1 MNPGPDIADVQR
13 KPLREL
19 LDTVAA
25 GNPFYQHKIA
35 ESGFDVAT
43 ADVDFGAFP
52 FTTKAELIT
61 DQRRHPPYGTNLS
74 FPVAEYTRYCQT
86 SGTSATPMRWLDT
99 PASWAWMLDSW
110 AYMFQA
116 MGVTGRDRVMAAF
129 SFGPFLGFWTAF
141 ECAQRIG
148 CLCFPGGGMSSEA
161 RLRMLADNEISVLLC
176 TPTYAIRLGQAA
188 RRTDF
193 GAGVDPVRRIIVAGE
208 PGGSIPAT
216 RGRLADLWPN
226 ATVLDHYG
234 TTETGPVAYQL
245 PDEPGNLRTIGHA
258 YVAEIVDPTT
268 SRPVGTGDV
277 GELVLTG
284 LGRLGSPLLR
294 YRTGDLVRRGSS
306 TTQGG
311 GCLDQLLRGGVI
323 GRVDDMVVV
332 RGVNVYPSAVESVLH
347 TFAEVV
353 EFRVTHR
360 SAGGTSELE
369 VEVEFDDGTAD
380 VDGSITAIV
389 AALRSSLLIRVSVR
403 PAPTGAL
410 PRFDMKARRWSR
422 VG

>member
-1 MNPGPDIADVQR
+1 MNPEIADVQW

-19 LDTVAA
+19 LETAA
-25 GNPFYQHKIA
+25 KGNPFYQQKIA
-35 ESGFDVAT
+35 ERGFDIAT
-43 ADVDFGAFP
+43 ADEAFGSFP
-52 FTTKAELIT
+52 FTTKAELIE

-74 FPVAEYTRYCQT
+74 FPIAEYTRYCQT

-116 MGVTGRDRVMAAF
+116 MGVTERDRVMAAF

-176 TPTYAIRLGQAA
+176 TPTYAIRLGQVA
-188 RRTDF
+188 RKTQ
-193 GAGVDPVRRIIVAGE
+193 AVDSVRRIIVAGE

-216 RGRLADLWPN
+216 RQRLADLWPN

-245 PDEPGNLRTIGHA
+245 PDEPGSLRTIGHA
-258 YVAEIVDPTT
+258 YIAEIIDPETT
-268 SRPVGTGDV
+268 RPVEEGDV

-306 TTQGG
+306 IAPSGR
-311 GCLDQLLRGGVI
+311 CLDQLLPGGVI
-323 GRVDDMVVV
+323 GRADDMVVV
-332 RGVNVYPSAVESVLH
+332 RGVNVYPSAVESVLP
-347 TFAEVV
+347 
-353 EFRVTHR
+353 
-360 SAGGTSELE
+360 
-369 VEVEFDDGTAD
+369 
-380 VDGSITAIV
+380 
-389 AALRSSLLIRVSVR
+389 SS
-403 PAPTGAL
+403 T
-410 PRFDMKARRWSR
+410 
-422 VG
+422 